1 MRRNISAEDGQ
12 TALAAWSKGNASR
25 ADTGTAVR
33 YSLQVLAQR
42 HPGQAVEVR
51 VPPFG
56 AVQIGAGTVH
66 RRGTPPA
73 VVEMN
78 TDTWLCLATGV
89 FTWENAVNAQ
99 KITATGVGSDLTA
112 YLPVFSS
119 PRPSS

>member
-1 MRRNISAEDGQ
+1 MGRKISVENGRA
-12 TALAAWSKGNASR
+12 ALAAWSKGNASR

-33 YSLQVLAQR
+33 YSLQVLAHR

-56 AVQIGAGTVH
+56 AVQIGTGTVH

-78 TDTWLCLATGV
+78 TNTWLCLATGD

-119 PRPSS
+119 PRARS